1 MPMSNILNAIP
12 VIIVQVPHCKRLKC
26 VTKTIVL
33 KPKHEPCT
41 LIICLRVIKGKQQ
54 ITGFCTQNMYTSLLL
69 FLSEENSF
77 S

>member
-41 LIICLRVIKGKQQ
+41 LIICLRVIKGKQK
-54 ITGFCTQNMYTSLLL
+54 ITAFCTRNTSLLL